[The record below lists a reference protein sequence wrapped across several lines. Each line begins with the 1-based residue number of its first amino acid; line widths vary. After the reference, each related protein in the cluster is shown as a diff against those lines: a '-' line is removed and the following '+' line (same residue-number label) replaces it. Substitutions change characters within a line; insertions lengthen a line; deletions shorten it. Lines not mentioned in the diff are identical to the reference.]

1 MEQIKYEDQILYHY
15 TSLEALKSILENR
28 TIRLTDYRF
37 LNDPKELY
45 FGIDIF
51 KNAIPKD
58 TDEYHFKIVL
68 RALNNMENNITYC
81 FKIGQNVIQAFVPN
95 KTNFYIL
102 SMTDKGDDLAL
113 WNAYAKNGC
122 CIKFNHQAIFSYFS
136 NIIQTRWENGIFNY
150 HRGKVHYG
158 QYSEAEMKFYL
169 EMFQRQGTS
178 LEANIDYEIR
188 QICSLNKDEAYK
200 YESEYRIGINYI
212 DTALIDGTSVKKQFV
227 IKDGL
232 IKPQIELADFAVE
245 ELIEEIIVSPY
256 NNFDC
261 AVLGVQEL
269 VHWFAKKDI
278 PVRASGIK
286 IR

>member
-1 MEQIKYEDQILYHY
+1 
-15 TSLEALKSILENR
+15 
-28 TIRLTDYRF
+28 
-37 LNDPKELY
+37 
-45 FGIDIF
+45 
-51 KNAIPKD
+51 
-58 TDEYHFKIVL
+58 
-68 RALNNMENNITYC
+68 
-81 FKIGQNVIQAFVPN
+81 
-95 KTNFYIL
+95 
-102 SMTDKGDDLAL
+102 
-113 WNAYAKNGC
+113 
-122 CIKFNHQAIFSYFS
+122 
-136 NIIQTRWENGIFNY
+136 
-150 HRGKVHYG
+150 
-158 QYSEAEMKFYL
+158 MKFYL
-169 EMFQRQGTS
+169 EMFQRQGAS

-269 VHWFAKKDI
+269 VHWFAQKDI

>member
-1 MEQIKYEDQILYHY
+1 
-15 TSLEALKSILENR
+15 
-28 TIRLTDYRF
+28 
-37 LNDPKELY
+37 
-45 FGIDIF
+45 
-51 KNAIPKD
+51 
-58 TDEYHFKIVL
+58 
-68 RALNNMENNITYC
+68 
-81 FKIGQNVIQAFVPN
+81 
-95 KTNFYIL
+95 
-102 SMTDKGDDLAL
+102 
-113 WNAYAKNGC
+113 
-122 CIKFNHQAIFSYFS
+122 
-136 NIIQTRWENGIFNY
+136 
-150 HRGKVHYG
+150 
-158 QYSEAEMKFYL
+158 MKFYL
-169 EMFQRQGTS
+169 EMFQQPGAN
-178 LEANIDYEIR
+178 LEPNIGYSAR
-188 QICSLNKDEAYK
+188 QICILNKDEAYK
-200 YESEYRIGINYI
+200 YESEYRIGINYV